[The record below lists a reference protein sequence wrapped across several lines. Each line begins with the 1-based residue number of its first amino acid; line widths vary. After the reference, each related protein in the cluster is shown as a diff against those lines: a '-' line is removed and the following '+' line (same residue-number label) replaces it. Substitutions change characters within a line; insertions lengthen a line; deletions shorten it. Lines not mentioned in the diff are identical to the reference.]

1 MKKILVSSLAA
12 LAFACTL
19 TGCGNNSGKASI
31 SESGTIAPAPSATEP
46 AAPTATEKQEVTTK
60 YQFNASYDELL
71 SFGFV
76 YDFLFNF
83 QSDNHAQIYI
93 YTNARKENEDCK
105 VINGTWKE
113 KKVDGE
119 DCLELNDKIN
129 PDGKYT
135 IYSAD
140 GTYTIEDYYF
150 TFAGSYSRK
159 VNVPGSATIQY
170 ATVDTWKDAAK
181 ERVSKLTFGSPEQG
195 GEDEKTELASF
206 TSGSSTLV
214 FNSDKSGELNGF
226 GGQVKE
232 SFTWEVKDGV
242 LTIGSDNASKFTLTK
257 NENSTYTIEYKVTDA
272 ISIKFE
278 NLDCTALGI
287 AKVKEVALEFTN
299 DAAAKLTFYKDN
311 NGTLNAYSGQIVRDF
326 TWAVNEGTVSL
337 AGVNGDASFAFTKKE
352 DGKYTVE
359 YTITSTRKLTF
370 ADLDLSA
377 LLAA

>member
-31 SESGTIAPAPSATEP
+31 SEGGTIAPAPSATEP

-93 YTNARKENEDCK
+93 YTNAGKENEDCK

-226 GGQVKE
+226 GGKVKE

-337 AGVNGDASFAFTKKE
+337 AGVNGDASFALTKKE

>member
-1 MKKILVSSLAA
+1 MKKILISSIAT

-31 SESGTIAPAPSATEP
+31 TESSTIAPVPSVSETT
-46 AAPTATEKQEVTTK
+46 PTATEKQEITTK
-60 YQFNASYDELL
+60 YQFATSYDELL

-93 YTNARKENEDCK
+93 YNNAGKENEDCK
-105 VINGTWKE
+105 TINATWKE
-113 KKVDGE
+113 KTVDGE
-119 DCLELNDKIN
+119 KCLELNDKIN

-135 IYSAD
+135 IYEAS

-159 VNVPGSATIQY
+159 VNVPGSATIEY
-170 ATVDTWKDAAK
+170 ATVDAWKNAAK

-195 GEDEKTELASF
+195 GEEEKTELASF

-242 LTIGSDNASKFTLTK
+242 LTIGGDNAAKFTLTK
-257 NENSTYTIEYKVTDA
+257 NENSTYNIEYKVTDA
-272 ISIKFE
+272 VSIKFE

-287 AKVKEVALEFTN
+287 EKIKEVALEFTN

-311 NGTLNAYSGQIVRDF
+311 NGTLNAYSGQIIRDF
-326 TWAVNEGTVSL
+326 TWAVNDGTVSL
-337 AGVNGDASFAFTKKE
+337 AGVNGDASFACTKKE

-359 YTITSTRKLTF
+359 YTITSARKLTF